1 MKGKREAKSTQPSKA
16 KAPQFVPGPGPEANL
31 SHIQLRSRPQPGVTT
46 AHLAATHLVAGILPN
61 AKVARDWSAFHF
73 GDPDTSIDLTTTF
86 ESVVEAAERVNR
98 GDLSSVEAM
107 LTAQSIT
114 LNAICSFTWD
124 VVRT

>member
-1 MKGKREAKSTQPSKA
+1 MKREREGKAARPVEA
-16 KAPQFVPGPGPEANL
+16 KAGQLVPGPGPEANL

-46 AHLAATHLVAGILPN
+46 AHLAGTFLVAGLLPN
-61 AKVARDWSAFHF
+61 AKVARDWSESHF

-114 LNAICSFTWD
+114 LNAMF
-124 VVRT
+124 VEL